1 MIWLPVV
8 GNYVDVDAYASI
20 IAYAE
25 LLNQRGKLART
36 YIPFAPNYSV
46 PAELRMLERENDVWN
61 FNPNDQAIILDIS
74 VPEVINRLVPDNQ
87 ILELIDHH
95 PGYEA
100 YWHSRLGD
108 RAIIERLGAVA
119 TSVFEWWGECWDYK
133 KLSPEIAKLLLAA
146 VLDNTLYFNTKN
158 TTERDRKAAD
168 MMARIAGTTVAEFAE
183 WYFSETSKAI
193 VGDLKASLV
202 NDCKMVS
209 PSANQSKLAFGQLT
223 IWGAKEIVDRR
234 SEIMDTM
241 SSIGRDWVVSVICI
255 SEHKNY
261 IITSSEEY
269 DEFFMNLLGLK
280 KVGEWLV
287 SNRLYLRKEVVGKAQ
302 GSPLNSRD
310 FRE

>member
-8 GNYVDVDAYASI
+8 GNYADVDVYASI

-25 LLNQRGKLART
+25 LLNQRGKSART

-46 PAELRMLERENDVWN
+46 PDKLRMLDRENAVWD
-61 FNPNDQAIILDIS
+61 FEASDQAIILDVS
-74 VPEVINRLVPDNQ
+74 VPEAVNRLVPDNQ

-95 PGYEA
+95 PGYED
-100 YWHSRLGD
+100 YWHSRIGD
-108 RAIIERLGAVA
+108 KAIIETLGAVA

-168 MMARIAGTTVAEFAE
+168 MMAKIADTPVAEFAE

-209 PSANQSKLAFGQLT
+209 LSADQSKLAFGQLT
-223 IWGAKEIVDRR
+223 IWDAKEIVDRR
-234 SEIMDTM
+234 SEIAGIM

-261 IITSSEEY
+261 IITSSVEY
-269 DEFFMNLLGLK
+269 DEYFTDLLGLK
-280 KVGEWLV
+280 RAGEWLV
-287 SNRLYLRKEVVGKAQ
+287 SNQLYLRKEIIGRIMQRLVGERA
-302 GSPLNSRD
+302 
-310 FRE
+310 